1 MLIRLLTTVWGGL
14 RRPYLLLALAASL
27 ALLSTG
33 CYNIGVENSW
43 MRVQN
48 TGTAAATVEVQYY
61 DTEGRMVASERSL
74 PIQPGEGWTFVQKD
88 NPALPQGF
96 LGSGV
101 IIADQPIAVLMA
113 KDVDKG
119 GGFYAAAGETV
130 ALNAGSDKL
139 FLPVVLNRNGSAQD
153 WSSRFII
160 QNMGDQTACATLV
173 YTSNQT
179 DSEVYWDPYDPK
191 IKNPTRKPGCPKG
204 GMPIPAN
211 GSLVRSWATM
221 GVGPGFS
228 GSVRVDLHANAQNVP
243 PSQQYIVATVDVFNS
258 LSTQFASYRGLST
271 SDMGTSL
278 IIPLAEREASS
289 EWSTDFEI
297 MNSDPTKP
305 ATVTLQFD
313 GWDGSTNPP
322 QFITKQ
328 STITVTASR
337 PCYQNTDFF
346 NCLNPGDTL
355 PHNFFDGIV
364 RVNSSQP
371 IGIVVARSSNR
382 SDTYVDYRAVRTDSA
397 SRKVYLPLVNKNSLS
412 GWNRNGLTSWIRVI
426 VPDGGAANLTVR
438 YFGPGLPGGLAAYT
452 IPIYRSATLIQ
463 AWDQAI
469 PEGFAG
475 SVVLESDRPIVALGD
490 VVTGNFA
497 GDTDI
502 MYNGVSG

>member
-1 MLIRLLTTVWGGL
+1 MLMRLLITVRRGL

-27 ALLSTG
+27 ALLSTA

-61 DTEGRMVASERSL
+61 DAEGRMVASDRSL
-74 PIQPGEGWTFVQKD
+74 PIQPGDGWTFVQKN
-88 NPALPQGF
+88 NPALPPGF

-101 IIADQPIAVLMA
+101 IISDQPIAVLMA

-139 FLPVVLNRNGSAQD
+139 FLPTVINRDGFSAE

-160 QNMGDQTACATLV
+160 QNMGDQTACVTLV
-173 YTSNQT
+173 YTSNYS
-179 DSEVYWDPYDPK
+179 DSEVHWDPYDPK
-191 IKNPTRKPGCPKG
+191 LKNPTREPGCPNG
-204 GMPIPAN
+204 GMPIPPN
-211 GSLVRSWATM
+211 GSLARNWFTM
-221 GVGPGFS
+221 GVGPSFA
-228 GSVRVDLHANAQNVP
+228 GSVRVDLHTNAQKVP
-243 PSQQYIVATVDVFNS
+243 PSQQYIVATADVFNS
-258 LSTQFASYRGLST
+258 LSRQFASYRGLTT

-278 IIPLAEREASS
+278 ILPLVEREAGL

-297 MNSDPTKP
+297 VNSDPSKP
-305 ATVTLQFD
+305 AKVTLRFD
-313 GWDGSTNPP
+313 GWDGSVNPP
-322 QFITKQ
+322 QFVTKE

-337 PCYQNTDFF
+337 GCYQNSDYFS
-346 NCLNPGDTL
+346 CLNPGDAL

-364 RVNSSQP
+364 RVNSTQP
-371 IGIVVARSSNR
+371 VGIVVARSSNR
-382 SDTYVDYRAVRTDSA
+382 GDTYVDYRGVRTDSA

-412 GWNRNGLTSWIRVI
+412 GWNRNGLTSWLRII
-426 VPDGGAANLTVR
+426 VADGGAANLTVR
-438 YFGPGLPGGLAAYT
+438 YFGGGLPGGQAAYT
-452 IPIYRSATLIQ
+452 VSIYRSATIIQ

-469 PEGFAG
+469 PEGFTG
-475 SVVLESDRPIVALGD
+475 SVVLESDSPIIALGD

-497 GDTDI
+497 GDHDL